1 MPEMRK
7 TRIQPGA
14 SILPALRHWKDMGM
28 TTELTEQEKWKRSFQ
43 LFAELEEL
51 GWRTQMIHIQE
62 YEAWIAY
69 RKREEIK

>member
-1 MPEMRK
+1 
-7 TRIQPGA
+7 
-14 SILPALRHWKDMGM
+14 M